1 MLDPYTSNTVLTV
14 LELMYVSMKRS
25 ELAFIFKS
33 GAQYVKI
40 MLDTILLCE
49 NTLI

>member
-14 LELMYVSMKRS
+14 LELMYVSKKRS

-33 GAQYVKI
+33 GAPVRKNYARDN
-40 MLDTILLCE
+40 L
-49 NTLI
+49 TL